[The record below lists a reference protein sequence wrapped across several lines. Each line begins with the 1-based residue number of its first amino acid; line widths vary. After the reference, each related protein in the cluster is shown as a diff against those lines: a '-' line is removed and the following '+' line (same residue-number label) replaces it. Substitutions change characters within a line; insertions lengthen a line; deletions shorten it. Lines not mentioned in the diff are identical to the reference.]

1 MIVNMSHPMHHFLFG
16 HPFVAKKYPLPMNR
30 ENKKNIVLSI
40 NPCQKNQEPYNSI
53 YMHDHFHFMASN
65 TTSIDK
71 AIML

>member
-1 MIVNMSHPMHHFLFG
+1 
-16 HPFVAKKYPLPMNR
+16 MNR

-53 YMHDHFHFMASN
+53 YMHDHFHFMASQ

-71 AIML
+71 ANMI